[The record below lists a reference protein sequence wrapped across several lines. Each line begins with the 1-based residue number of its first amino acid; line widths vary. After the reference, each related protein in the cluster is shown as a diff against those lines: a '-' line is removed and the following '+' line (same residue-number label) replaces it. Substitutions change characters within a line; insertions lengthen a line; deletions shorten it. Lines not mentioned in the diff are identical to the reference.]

1 VGGSVRLKA
10 DTTDYGRTRPTLRI
24 LGVVT
29 ARGGSKGLPGKNL
42 RSLGGKPLIA
52 HTIDSARESRAF
64 DRLILSTDDDA
75 IAAAG
80 RACGCDVPFMRPAEL
95 ARDETPHLPVLQ
107 HAVQWLR
114 EHDRYEPDAVMILQP
129 TSPLR
134 RASDIRESIAVLE
147 RSGADSVVSVSEVPA
162 HYNPMRTLR
171 VDGNGLATLFVTG
184 EPVRRRINRRQ
195 DMATAWTMNGA
206 IYLFRTFV
214 LTRHG
219 DAEPSLYGERTAAY
233 VMPHEFGISIDSLD
247 DWTSAEL
254 ALRRRSGQALETPR
268 SSRE

>member
-1 VGGSVRLKA
+1 MPQCKNSLKV
-10 DTTDYGRTRPTLRI
+10 

-42 RSLGGKPLIA
+42 RLLAGKPLIA
-52 HTIDSARESRAF
+52 HTIETARESRAL
-64 DRLILSTDDDA
+64 DRLILSTDDEA

-80 RACGCDVPFMRPAEL
+80 RAYGCDVPFMRPAAL

-134 RASDIRESIAVLE
+134 RAADIRDSIAVLE

-171 VDGNGLATLFVTG
+171 VGDDGLATLFVTG

-195 DMATAWTMNGA
+195 DMPTAWTMNGA
-206 IYLFRTFV
+206 IYLFRASV
-214 LTRHG
+214 LAG
-219 DAEPSLYGERTAAY
+219 NSVDEPSLYGERTAAY

-247 DWTSAEL
+247 DWAVVED
-254 ALRRRSGQALETPR
+254 ALRLRSGH
-268 SSRE
+268 SV

>member
-1 VGGSVRLKA
+1 VK
-10 DTTDYGRTRPTLRI
+10 I
-24 LGVVT
+24 LGVIT

-42 RSLGGKPLIA
+42 RPLAGKPLIA
-52 HTIDSARESRAF
+52 HTIDTARESRAF
-64 DRLILSTDDDA
+64 DRVILTTDDDA
-75 IAAAG
+75 IADAG
-80 RACGCDVPFMRPAEL
+80 RRCGCEVPFMRPAEL

-114 EHDRYEPDAVMILQP
+114 DHERYEPDAVMILQP

-134 RASDIRESIAVLE
+134 RTSDIRESISLLE

-171 VDGNGLATLFVTG
+171 VDANGVATLFVTG

-195 DMATAWTMNGA
+195 DMPAAWTMNGA
-206 IYLFRTFV
+206 IYLFHTFV
-214 LTRHG
+214 L
-219 DAEPSLYGERTAAY
+219 DARRDGGASLYGDRTAAH

-247 DWTSAEL
+247 DWSAAEQV
-254 ALRRRSGQALETPR
+254 LRLREPAPSGE
-268 SSRE
+268 

>member
-1 VGGSVRLKA
+1 VKV
-10 DTTDYGRTRPTLRI
+10 

-42 RSLGGKPLIA
+42 RALDGKPLIA
-52 HTIDSARESRAF
+52 HTIDAARESRAF

-114 EHDRYEPDAVMILQP
+114 EHERYEADAVMILQP

-134 RASDIRESIAVLE
+134 RAEDIRESIALLE
-147 RSGADSVVSVSEVPA
+147 RTGADSVVSVSEVPA
-162 HYNPMRTLR
+162 HHNPMRTLR
-171 VDGNGLATLFVTG
+171 VDADGFATLFVTG

-195 DMATAWTMNGA
+195 DMPTAWTMNGA
-206 IYLFRTFV
+206 IYLFRTHV
-214 LTRHG
+214 L
-219 DAEPSLYGERTAAY
+219 DAPEPSLYGERTAAY
-233 VMPHEFGISIDSLD
+233 VMPHEFGISIDSLE
-247 DWTSAEL
+247 DWAVVEDT
-254 ALRRRSGQALETPR
+254 LRLRSGH
-268 SSRE
+268 SV

>member
-1 VGGSVRLKA
+1 VKV
-10 DTTDYGRTRPTLRI
+10 

-42 RSLGGKPLIA
+42 GLLAGKPLIS
-52 HTIDSARESRAF
+52 HTIDTAHESRAF
-64 DRLILSTDDDA
+64 DRLILSTDDEA

-107 HAVQWLR
+107 HAVRWLHD
-114 EHDRYEPDAVMILQP
+114 HDRYEPDAVMILQP

-134 RASDIRESIAVLE
+134 RVADIRESIAILE

-171 VDGNGLATLFVTG
+171 LDGDGTATLFVTG

-195 DMATAWTMNGA
+195 DMPAAWTMNGA

-214 LTRHG
+214 LV
-219 DAEPSLYGERTAAY
+219 DADGMEPSLYGRRTTAY
-233 VMPHEFGISIDSLD
+233 VMPDEFGISIDSLD
-247 DWTSAEL
+247 DWSAAERALTSFT
-254 ALRRRSGQALETPR
+254 SPR
-268 SSRE
+268 E